1 MIELVLEEIK
11 LAEKKASDI
20 RAEGDSY
27 VASKNKEAEALS
39 SDIQRET
46 ELKVKELK
54 KIYKENLTA
63 KENALY
69 EEAILSAKRDAE
81 ALYSSL
87 SSKINEIADEIV
99 GKVLNGDC

>member
-20 RAEGDSY
+20 RIEGDNY
-27 VASKNKEAEALS
+27 ATAKNKEAETLS
-39 SDIQRET
+39 ANIQREA

-54 KIYKENLTA
+54 KSYKEALVQ
-63 KENALY
+63 KEASLY
-69 EEAILSAKRDAE
+69 NEVILSAQRDAE

-87 SSKINEIADEIV
+87 SSKIDETADEIV
-99 GKVLNGDC
+99 GKVFNGDC